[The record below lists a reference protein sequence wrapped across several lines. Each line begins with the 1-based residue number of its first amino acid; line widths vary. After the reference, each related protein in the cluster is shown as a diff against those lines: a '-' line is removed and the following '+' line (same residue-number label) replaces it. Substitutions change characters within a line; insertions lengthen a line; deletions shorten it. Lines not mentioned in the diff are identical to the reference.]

1 MRLFCEP
8 NIRKPIRF
16 SMGDCMRKKIHNA
29 PLIWNASSA
38 ACKRGDMRHLLPLY
52 CLCFAL
58 LFPIRTAV
66 ADDVPRFDVAQS
78 CRAGESIG
86 IAANPFA
93 ACMQKEMEA
102 RDQLK
107 AQWAQFP
114 QDDKAKCVQLCN
126 CGGVAGSYIELLT
139 CLQMRSDSRMLLPK
153 AAPFPTPGPSR

>member
-1 MRLFCEP
+1 
-8 NIRKPIRF
+8 
-16 SMGDCMRKKIHNA
+16 MRKQIHHS
-29 PLIWNASSA
+29 LLMRSTSSIA
-38 ACKRGDMRHLLPLY
+38 RKQGDMRHLFLLY
-52 CLCFAL
+52 CFCFAL

-66 ADDVPRFDVAQS
+66 ADDVPVFDVAQS

-93 ACMQKEMEA
+93 ACMQKEKEA

-107 AQWAQFP
+107 AQWTHFP

-139 CLQMRSDSRMLLPK
+139 CLQMRSDSRMLLPNV
-153 AAPFPTPGPSR
+153 APVPTPGPSR